1 MPISSNTIRH
11 ILSVL
16 ALSCA
21 CSAALAAEADEPKFP
36 PLDSSYLKTGDFVA
50 PDRVGRVRP
59 GLNKDQ
65 VRLQIGNPHFSEG
78 IFAVHSWNYAFN
90 FYTGKNDEYVT
101 CQFMVNYDSD
111 GRVAS
116 TRWKDPDCQ
125 KYLDPAKPVTVLADQ
140 PYHQRVTLAADG
152 LFVFGK
158 SDLADLTGPGRGKID
173 SLVSQL
179 KQDGVALASV
189 VVTGHTD
196 RIGSET
202 SNFTLSKARAETIR
216 SYLVQQGLDEN
227 AIKAYGAG
235 LSQPLVQCPGEA
247 VTPQLVQCLQPN
259 RRVEIEVMGEK

>member
-1 MPISSNTIRH
+1 M
-11 ILSVL
+11 
-16 ALSCA
+16 
-21 CSAALAAEADEPKFP
+21 
-36 PLDSSYLKTGDFVA
+36 
-50 PDRVGRVRP
+50 DRLLR
-59 GLNKDQ
+59 
-65 VRLQIGNPHFSEG
+65 
-78 IFAVHSWNYAFN
+78 
-90 FYTGKNDEYVT
+90 
-101 CQFMVNYDSD
+101 
-111 GRVAS
+111 
-116 TRWKDPDCQ
+116 
-125 KYLDPAKPVTVLADQ
+125 
-140 PYHQRVTLAADG
+140 
-152 LFVFGK
+152 
-158 SDLADLTGPGRGKID
+158 GPGRGKID